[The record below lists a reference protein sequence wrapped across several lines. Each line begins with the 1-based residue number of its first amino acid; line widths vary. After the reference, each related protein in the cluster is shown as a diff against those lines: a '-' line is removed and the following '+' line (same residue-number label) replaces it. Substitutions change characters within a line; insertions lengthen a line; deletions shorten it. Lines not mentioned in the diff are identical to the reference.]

1 MLLAVLEQ
9 ASQPPASEFTTFS
22 STTNA
27 SVVYTFFTL
36 FNAAL
41 NSPF

>member
-22 STTNA
+22 STNA